1 MNENEMGEEEE
12 EEEEEEKRRMDVE
25 CGGTY
30 VHRTTTMKRI
40 LFSFSLDKIFLP
52 KKKMKECQTETEAA
66 ASDFISDIF
75 LCF

>member
-1 MNENEMGEEEE
+1 MNENEMGEE

-40 LFSFSLDKIFLP
+40 FVLFFSR
-52 KKKMKECQTETEAA
+52 
-66 ASDFISDIF
+66 
-75 LCF
+75 